1 MPSGRD
7 RDLQRT
13 TLDDGGGDEITGVRR
28 VDDVHPNVAPPSGL
42 AHGPIHGALVGGSDH
57 QRAAHHVGLK
67 KCAPLMPYDPLGGKP
82 GEGLGEPGADHD
94 HLCTRLEKALYFA
107 AGDFA
112 AADHQ
117 TALAL

>member
-1 MPSGRD
+1 MPSGRN
-7 RDLQRT
+7 RDLQRA
-13 TLDDGGGDEITGVRR
+13 TLHDGGGDEITGVRR

-42 AHGPIHGALVGGSDH
+42 AHGPIHGALIGGPDH
-57 QRAAHHVGLK
+57 QREARHVSLTKG
-67 KCAPLMPYDPLGGKP
+67 APLMPYDPLCGKARQGP
-82 GEGLGEPGADHD
+82 GEPRADHD
-94 HLCTRLEKALYFA
+94 HLGTRLKKALDFT

>member
-1 MPSGRD
+1 MPPGRD

-13 TLDDGGGDEITGVRR
+13 ALNDGGGDEITGVRR
-28 VDDVHPNVAPPSGL
+28 VDDVHPNVAPPSSL
-42 AHGPIHGALVGGSDH
+42 THGPIHGALIAGSDH
-57 QRAAHHVGLK
+57 QRAGHHVSFK
-67 KCAPLMPYDPLGGKP
+67 KRAPLMPYEPLGGKA

-94 HLCTRLEKALYFA
+94 HLGTGLEKALYFA

-112 AADHQ
+112 AADYQ

>member
-7 RDLQRT
+7 RDLQRA
-13 TLDDGGGDEITGVRR
+13 TLHDGRSDEITGVRR
-28 VDDVHPNVAPPSGL
+28 VDDVHPDVAPPSSL

-57 QRAAHHVGLK
+57 QRATHYISLK
-67 KCAPLMPYDPLGGKP
+67 KRALLMLYEPSCGKP
-82 GEGLGEPGADHD
+82 REGCGESGADHH
-94 HLCTRLEKALYFA
+94 HLSTRLEEALDFA

-117 TALAL
+117 TAPTL